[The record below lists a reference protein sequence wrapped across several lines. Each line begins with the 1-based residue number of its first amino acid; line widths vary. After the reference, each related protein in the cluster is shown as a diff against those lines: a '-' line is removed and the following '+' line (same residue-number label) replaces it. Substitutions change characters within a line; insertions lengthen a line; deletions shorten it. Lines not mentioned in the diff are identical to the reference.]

1 MIKEVM
7 QPTPAQIKIQPKVA
21 KSQELTI
28 SVVIPVYNDLR
39 IYKALES
46 VLWQRN
52 CKIELIVMDGG
63 SKQPTLDVINRYR
76 DHIDIFV
83 SEPDKGIFDAIN
95 KGIQRATGDVIIALG
110 ADDRFD
116 HADVF
121 AQVTKRM
128 VEQPQLDGCFGDM
141 VLVNDEDKVVRY
153 WRNSDYHPLK
163 LYFGWICPHF
173 TLFLRRAVYEKCGLF
188 NQTEYPITA
197 DFDFIMRILVKY
209 KVKLGRIDDVLLRMT
224 LGGNS
229 NASLQKVIKGNLE
242 SIDSCKKQFHLPYVV
257 HFFKLLRKASQL
269 VAAKFY
275 QDNTYRP
282 PELA

>member
-1 MIKEVM
+1 MIKDSYLPAETQHKV
-7 QPTPAQIKIQPKVA
+7 QPQPAQTK
-21 KSQELTI
+21 ELTI

-63 SKQPTLDVINRYR
+63 SKQSTLDVINRYR
-76 DHIDIFV
+76 EYIDIFV
-83 SEPDKGIFDAIN
+83 SAPDKGIFDAIN

-116 HADVF
+116 HPDVF
-121 AQVTKRM
+121 AQVTKLLT
-128 VEQPQLDGCFGDM
+128 EKPELDGCFGDM
-141 VLVNDEDKVVRY
+141 VLVNDNDKVVRY
-153 WRNSDYHPLK
+153 WRNSDYHPFK

-173 TLFLRRAVYEKCGLF
+173 TLFLRRGVYEKCGLF
-188 NQTEYPITA
+188 NQQDYPITA

-229 NASLQKVIKGNLE
+229 NKSIQKVIKGNLE
-242 SIDSCKKQFHLPYVV
+242 SIDSCKKQFHLAYVV

-275 QDNTYRP
+275 HDNTYRP
-282 PELA
+282 SELA

>member
-1 MIKEVM
+1 
-7 QPTPAQIKIQPKVA
+7 
-21 KSQELTI
+21 
-28 SVVIPVYNDLR
+28 
-39 IYKALES
+39 
-46 VLWQRN
+46 
-52 CKIELIVMDGG
+52 
-63 SKQPTLDVINRYR
+63 
-76 DHIDIFV
+76 
-83 SEPDKGIFDAIN
+83 
-95 KGIQRATGDVIIALG
+95 
-110 ADDRFD
+110 
-116 HADVF
+116 
-121 AQVTKRM
+121 VTKLM

-173 TLFLRRAVYEKCGLF
+173 TLFLRRSVYEKCGLF

-229 NASLQKVIKGNLE
+229 NKSLQKVIKGNLE

-257 HFFKLLRKASQL
+257 HFFKLLRKANQL

>member
-1 MIKEVM
+1 MLKEVM
-7 QPTPAQIKIQPKVA
+7 QPTPAPIKIQPKVA
-21 KSQELTI
+21 QAQELTI

-116 HADVF
+116 HPDVF
-121 AQVTKRM
+121 AQVTKLM

-229 NASLQKVIKGNLE
+229 NKSLQKVIKGNLE

-257 HFFKLLRKASQL
+257 HFFKLLRKANQL

>member
-1 MIKEVM
+1 MLKEVM
-7 QPTPAQIKIQPKVA
+7 QPTPAPIKIQPKVA
-21 KSQELTI
+21 QTQELTI

-76 DHIDIFV
+76 EHIDIFV

-116 HADVF
+116 HPDVF
-121 AQVTKRM
+121 AQVTKLM

-173 TLFLRRAVYEKCGLF
+173 TLFLRRPVYEKCGLF

-229 NASLQKVIKGNLE
+229 NKSLQKVIKGNLE

>member
-1 MIKEVM
+1 MLKEVM
-7 QPTPAQIKIQPKVA
+7 QPTPAPIKIQPKVA
-21 KSQELTI
+21 QTQELTI

-76 DHIDIFV
+76 EHIDIFV

-116 HADVF
+116 HPDVF
-121 AQVTKRM
+121 AQVTKLM

>member
-7 QPTPAQIKIQPKVA
+7 QPKLAPIKIQSRIAKPKA
-21 KSQELTI
+21 LTI

-52 CKIELIVMDGG
+52 CQIELIVMDGG

-76 DHIDIFV
+76 EHIDILV

-116 HADVF
+116 HPDVF
-121 AQVTKRM
+121 AQVTKLLT
-128 VEQPQLDGCFGDM
+128 EQPDLDGCFGDM

-173 TLFLRRAVYEKCGLF
+173 TLFLRRAVYAKCGLF
-188 NQTEYPITA
+188 NQTDYPITA

-229 NASLQKVIKGNLE
+229 NKSIQKVIKGNLE
-242 SIDSCKKQFHLPYVV
+242 SIDSCKKQFHLAYVV

-282 PELA
+282 TGLA

>member
-7 QPTPAQIKIQPKVA
+7 QPTPAHSNLQSA
-21 KSQELTI
+21 ATKSQALTI

-76 DHIDIFV
+76 EHIDIFV

-95 KGIQRATGDVIIALG
+95 KGIQRATGDVIVALG

-116 HADVF
+116 HPDVF
-121 AQVTKRM
+121 AQVTKLLM
-128 VEQPQLDGCFGDM
+128 EKPDLDGCFGDM

-173 TLFLRRAVYEKCGLF
+173 TLFLRRPVYEKCGLF
-188 NQTEYPITA
+188 NQTDYPITA

-229 NASLQKVIKGNLE
+229 NKSIQKVIKGNLE
-242 SIDSCKKQFHLPYVV
+242 SIDSCKKQFRLAYVV

-275 QDNTYRP
+275 EDNTYRP